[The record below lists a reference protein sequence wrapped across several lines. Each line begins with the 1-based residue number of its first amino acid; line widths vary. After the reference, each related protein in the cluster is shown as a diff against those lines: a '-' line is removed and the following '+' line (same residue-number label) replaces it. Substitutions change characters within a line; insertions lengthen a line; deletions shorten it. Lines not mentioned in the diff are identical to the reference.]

1 MRVIWKAGNAS
12 TAVPFQRRFGV
23 ATALAI
29 TCATLAVFTTRWT
42 TASIVLSS
50 SLLVD
55 WWVSFQYT
63 NSTRFLHLQ
72 AMRATSFTSPQKS
85 ISKVLIIMPSRIM
98 LKFIFLWIK
107 TTQNLFSFN
116 CELFKTISLG
126 DVLLPWLILVST
138 KILQS
143 ATRRLGLCCTNC
155 GTTTTTLWRRNAE
168 GEPVCNAC
176 GLYHKLHGVNR
187 PLAMRK
193 DGIQT
198 RKRKPK
204 SNSAA
209 AAAAAAVAA
218 AANHANSVAGAAS
231 MDHQHSSSL
240 AGSIGSH
247 HHHHNGSSSSSN
259 HLIGGIK
266 IDRMQSDLHSKST
279 DRGMQRVVLG

>member
-1 MRVIWKAGNAS
+1 M
-12 TAVPFQRRFGV
+12 
-23 ATALAI
+23 
-29 TCATLAVFTTRWT
+29 
-42 TASIVLSS
+42 
-50 SLLVD
+50 
-55 WWVSFQYT
+55 
-63 NSTRFLHLQ
+63 
-72 AMRATSFTSPQKS
+72 
-85 ISKVLIIMPSRIM
+85 
-98 LKFIFLWIK
+98 
-107 TTQNLFSFN
+107 
-116 CELFKTISLG
+116 
-126 DVLLPWLILVST
+126 
-138 KILQS
+138 QS

>member
-1 MRVIWKAGNAS
+1 MTIVTLSVHVSPGRGKKTSDISRHSQLLLSDLSNTIKKH
-12 TAVPFQRRFGV
+12 
-23 ATALAI
+23 
-29 TCATLAVFTTRWT
+29 TC
-42 TASIVLSS
+42 
-50 SLLVD
+50 LL
-55 WWVSFQYT
+55 
-63 NSTRFLHLQ
+63 
-72 AMRATSFTSPQKS
+72 
-85 ISKVLIIMPSRIM
+85 
-98 LKFIFLWIK
+98 
-107 TTQNLFSFN
+107 
-116 CELFKTISLG
+116 
-126 DVLLPWLILVST
+126 T
-138 KILQS
+138 KLQS

-218 AANHANSVAGAAS
+218 VAAANHSNSVAGAAS
-231 MDHQHSSSL
+231 MDHQHS
-240 AGSIGSH
+240 GSIGSISSH
-247 HHHHNGSSSSSN
+247 NHHHNGSSSSSN

-279 DRGMQRVVLG
+279 ERGKNIFFGTNQLGKQAFTV